1 MRGWVGILVVVIA
14 FGVLA
19 ASAQWRE
26 TESEQS
32 READAAFVG
41 ESDAANGEEAD
52 LEAQDNGTF
61 SGSFAPPSTCDT
73 KTFLVSAG
81 TTTIDVAATAILPTN
96 DITLE
101 LINPSGGSAGFSD
114 TATSPEAVHYSST
127 TAPAGTWTVK
137 VCPAGNGAIFLP
149 PYDYNGVFTTTGA
162 PVPDLP
168 GTGGT
173 GVDGGSAGTPTP
185 TRADGNIAF
194 SPETIIDPQRT
205 EGEPVNLIAPD
216 GTYWESGPFG
226 TSTSQSFVHRSTD
239 NGLEFHTVSATE
251 LRPDAPPGGGDTDI
265 AVDDQGYAYF
275 SDLEGLVN
283 VGTSVSNDNGNT
295 WRKNTLASQEV
306 GVDRQWYAMDDG
318 TTTGASDNTLFFVY
332 RQTPLGSQI
341 LSSPGST
348 GAGDQ
353 VGGLQWTN
361 AASAPGQLAISSGAP
376 CGKLFFDPVN
386 RNLYMPC
393 GKGDHIE
400 VVIGHVAPG
409 QRTNVDFHTV
419 ELQPAPP
426 KGDPSTVF
434 PWLGIDAAGNV
445 MVVWIDGTDRNVY
458 ESVSKDQGATWTA
471 PVQANAPPATTNVFP
486 EVTGGKAGTFAIAWY
501 GNESTKSSDDQPA
514 NTSADAGN
522 YPWYGYV
529 AVVTHAD
536 TLKPDIAQQR
546 FTKHPMH
553 YGLVCNGG
561 TTCTSGRTM
570 ADYFDVAF
578 DRQGSIRLA
587 FDDESSQYRQAHLM
601 EVRQLRGAAPSSP
614 MADPAGDA
622 QVPHYS
628 ASGPGSNQA
637 QLDFTRLA
645 LSQPAD
651 GVLRVQMSLANLA
664 DLSPPPG
671 KTSAVWLTRF
681 QAKSVLP
688 NGAEAYRIFYV
699 GAKSLRGAKPTF
711 FAGSGDD
718 PSGCLSTSSGCKI
731 LTYQAEQTLTSGSV
745 SGNTISIDVSL
756 GQGFGTTPQRNVNG
770 SVLYSVTALSYGQ
783 NADADVYAEGDATH
797 SFDYAL
803 GGVPTEVPQP
813 TAAPRASASGGGSG
827 QAGPAAGPAAAGGQ
841 GGVAGQSKNGR
852 RFVRGAGSVHA
863 LGRIGSAVFSVDLRK
878 GPGHKVTYVDARQK
892 VRFRSLRL
900 SSLRFGT
907 ASATLKGV
915 GLLNGKRVS
924 FIASAVDHGKRG
936 DVFRIAW
943 AGGRSHG
950 GVLIE
955 GGLMIR

>member
-1 MRGWVGILVVVIA
+1 MRRWLGLIVVVIA
-14 FGVLA
+14 FGALA
-19 ASAQWRE
+19 ASAQWKE
-26 TESEQS
+26 SASEQS
-32 READAAFVG
+32 REAEAGFIG
-41 ESDAANGEEAD
+41 ESEAADAQEAD
-52 LEAQDNGTF
+52 LAAQDTGSF
-61 SGSFAPPSTCDT
+61 AGSFAPPATCDS
-73 KTFLVSAG
+73 KTFLVAAG
-81 TTTIDVAATAILPTN
+81 TTTIDVVATAILPTN

-101 LINPSGGSAGFSD
+101 LFTPSGGSAGFSD

-127 TAPAGTWTVK
+127 TTPAGTWTVK
-137 VCPAGNGAIFLP
+137 VCPAGNGAVFLP
-149 PYDYNGVFTTTGA
+149 PYDYNGVFATTGA
-162 PVPDLP
+162 PVPNLP
-168 GTGGT
+168 GTGGTGGT

-185 TRADGNIAF
+185 TRSDGTIAF

-205 EGEPVNLIAPD
+205 EGEPVNLVAPD

-226 TSTSQSFVHRSTD
+226 TSSQQSFVHRSTD
-239 NGLEFHTVSATE
+239 NGLEFHTVSATQ
-251 LRPDAPPGGGDTDI
+251 LRPDAPPGGGDTDL

-306 GVDRQWYAMDDG
+306 GVDRQWFAMDNG
-318 TTTGASDNTLFFVY
+318 PTPSPADNTLFFVY

-341 LSSPGST
+341 LSTPGST
-348 GAGDQ
+348 GSSDQ

-361 AASAPGQLAISSGAP
+361 AASVPGQLAISSGSP
-376 CGKLFFDPVN
+376 CGKLLFDAVS

-393 GKGDHIE
+393 GKGDHVE

-409 QRTNVDFHTV
+409 QRTNVDFRTV
-419 ELQPAPP
+419 ELPPAPP

-434 PWLGIDAAGNV
+434 PWLSVDAAGNV

-471 PVQANAPPATTNVFP
+471 PVQVNTPPATTNVFP
-486 EVTGGKAGTFAIAWY
+486 EVAGGKAGTFAIAWY
-501 GNESTKSSDDQPA
+501 GNESAKSSDDQPA

-578 DRQGSIRLA
+578 DTHGAIRLA

-601 EVRQLRGAAPSSP
+601 EVRQLLGDAPANP
-614 MADPAGDA
+614 MGDPANDA
-622 QVPHYS
+622 EVPHYS
-628 ASGPGSNQA
+628 ASGPGSNRA

-651 GVLRVQMSLANLA
+651 GVLRVQMSLASLA

-671 KTSAVWLTRF
+671 KTSSVWLTRF
-681 QAKSVLP
+681 QARSVLP

-699 GAKSLRGAKPTF
+699 GAKSLAGAKPTF

-718 PSGCLSTSSGCKI
+718 PSGCLSASSGCKI
-731 LTYQAEQTLTSGSV
+731 LIYPAEQTLTSGSV
-745 SGNTISIDVSL
+745 AGNTITIDVSL
-756 GQGFGTTPQRNVNG
+756 GQGFGTTAQRDVNG
-770 SVLYSVTALSYGQ
+770 SVLYSVTALSYGE

-803 GGVPTEVPQP
+803 GGVPPETPQP
-813 TAAPRASASGGGSG
+813 TAAPRASGSAAGSG
-827 QAGPAAGPAAAGGQ
+827 QAGPGA
-841 GGVAGQSKNGR
+841 GVAGQSKNGR

-878 GPGHKVTYVDARQK
+878 GPGHKVTYLDARQK

-900 SSLRFGT
+900 TSMRFGT
-907 ASATLKGV
+907 ASATLRGV
-915 GLLNGKRVS
+915 GLLNGRRTS
-924 FIASAVDHGKRG
+924 FVATAVDHGARG

-943 AGGRSHG
+943 GGGRSHG
-950 GVLIE
+950 GVLLK
-955 GGLMIR
+955 GGLTVR